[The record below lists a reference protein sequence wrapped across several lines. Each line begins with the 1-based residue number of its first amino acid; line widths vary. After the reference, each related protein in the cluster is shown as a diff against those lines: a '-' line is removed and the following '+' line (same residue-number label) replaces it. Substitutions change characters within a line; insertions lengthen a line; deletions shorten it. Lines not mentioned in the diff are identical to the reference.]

1 MVPRPVAAALL
12 AAVLAAGCGPAASLP
27 AEPPAPD
34 EPAAATVPPAA
45 ARYLEGF
52 AATEPAAMAAMTAA
66 AEPGSPAER
75 YAAFQIAQAEVLR
88 REGEPL
94 PPQDVRPADG
104 GVDVCDTLDGAEL
117 CLRFAAFEGTDALRA
132 FTIDGVPI
140 AGRLAEPVAARD
152 ADGTRI
158 GLRAAYQSIESGEL
172 VAILEVTPG
181 PAADEQALHWP
192 DARYAVAGEELGPVE
207 VLAVPEGVGPE
218 GGWQVGVADL
228 ALLVFEAAAPGG
240 TLRVPLA
247 GADGSAATVE
257 LPVVPLAG

>member
-1 MVPRPVAAALL
+1 MVPRPLAAALV
-12 AAVLAAGCGPAASLP
+12 AGVLAAACGPAA
-27 AEPPAPD
+27 PPAAQVTSGP
-34 EPAAATVPPAA
+34 PAAAAVPPAA
-45 ARYLEGF
+45 VRYLEGF

-66 AEPGSPAER
+66 AEPGSPADR

-88 REGEPL
+88 REGETL
-94 PPQDVRPADG
+94 PPQDVRPAGD
-104 GVDVCDTLDGAEL
+104 GVDVCDTVDGAEL
-117 CLRFAAFEGTDALRA
+117 CLRFAAFEGDGALRS
-132 FTIDGVPI
+132 FTVDGVPI
-140 AGRLAEPVAARD
+140 ATRLAQPVAAVD

-158 GLRAAYQSIESGEL
+158 GLRAAYQSVESGEL

-181 PAADEQALHWP
+181 PAAPDQVLHWP
-192 DARYAVAGEELGPVE
+192 DARYAVGGEELGPLE

-218 GGWQVGVADL
+218 GGWRVGVTDL

-247 GADGSAATVE
+247 GADGAGTTVE